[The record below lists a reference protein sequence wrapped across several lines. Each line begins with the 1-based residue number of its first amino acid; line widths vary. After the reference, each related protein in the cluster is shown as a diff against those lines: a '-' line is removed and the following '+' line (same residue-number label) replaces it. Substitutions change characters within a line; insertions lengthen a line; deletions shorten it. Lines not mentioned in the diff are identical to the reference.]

1 MFISD
6 AEILKG
12 PNSLYPNSPS
22 VLKIAKVIPIHK
34 KAIKSWF
41 TNYRL
46 ILTNKLTNI
55 EKIIE
60 KPMYKRLST
69 FLDTKNLIYLLQFGF
84 QQKH

>member
-12 PNSLYPNSPS
+12 PNSLCPNSPS

-34 KAIKSWF
+34 KAIKSSL

-46 ILTNKLTNI
+46 ISLPTNI

-84 QQKH
+84 QRKH